1 MRASDIA
8 AGGWGLVLGRRGLL
22 GLRLTACL
30 FLLFGLGLRVRL
42 GFGLFVRLAFAL
54 SSRARTLSI
63 RSAVASSDND
73 SACPMALS
81 RSDRAFLT

>member
-42 GFGLFVRLAFAL
+42 GFGLFVRLAFLLDERGHAPVCL
-54 SSRARTLSI
+54 VESSANPVDPVGRR
-63 RSAVASSDND
+63 VVGQ
-73 SACPMALS
+73 
-81 RSDRAFLT
+81 